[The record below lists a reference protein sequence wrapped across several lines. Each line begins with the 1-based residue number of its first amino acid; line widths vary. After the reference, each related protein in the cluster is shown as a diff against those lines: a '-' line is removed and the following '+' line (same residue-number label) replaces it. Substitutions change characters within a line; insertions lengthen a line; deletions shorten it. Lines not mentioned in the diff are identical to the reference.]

1 MALEEEKA
9 LQAEDTAEQ
18 RPRGL
23 GQLQWLRT
31 RVCVYPALLN
41 PRIFD
46 DVLEG
51 VKGGHWLNKSKFQ
64 KIEKTLHRHHKLH
77 QAAF

>member
-1 MALEEEKA
+1 MAVEGGKA

-31 RVCVYPALLN
+31 RLCVSPALLN

-51 VKGGHWLNKSKFQ
+51 VKVY
-64 KIEKTLHRHHKLH
+64 I
-77 QAAF
+77 A